1 MLRELNVVEQRYRAV
16 VEVLSGTPVIG
27 VAERYGV
34 ARQTVHRW
42 MARYRAEGLD
52 GLAER
57 SHAPRQHPWR
67 IPAETEALICDLR
80 RAHGRW
86 GPRRLVFEM
95 GRRGHPGLSR
105 STVYRVLVRQ
115 RLIQPVP
122 RRRRRDQY
130 IRWER
135 PAPMQLWQ
143 LDVTASLFL
152 ASGRECKVI
161 TGIDDHSRYC
171 VIATVVYRAT
181 GRAVCTAFVE
191 AMRKYGVPAEV
202 LSDNGKQFT
211 GRFGKPRPA
220 EVLFERICRE
230 NGITQ
235 RLTKPRSP
243 TTTGKIE
250 RLHQTLQLELLKI
263 HGPFESI
270 EDAQAAV
277 EAWRKEYNADRPHQS
292 LAMAFPAAR
301 FAAATSQVLGLRVPA
316 SLAPAGPAEPV
327 TRTAGPGEPLVAAA
341 AGNTQPA
348 SCAVE
353 LDRVVPPSGN
363 LQVAG
368 QQIWLSPAMTGRVI
382 RIWADTRRV
391 HVLAGG
397 HRIKTL
403 PSRLDARDLARLRA
417 GGAVPAGAP
426 PLPPPSGDVIEVE
439 RTVNASGNISIGNHV
454 ISAGSPLAGAR
465 VTVRLDGPVAHIL
478 ADGTTVRTIAC
489 PVPQPARHRLRGA
502 RAGTA
507 GPPQLPAPLTVRRR
521 VSIRGAIM
529 IGGQRI
535 QVGLPHAGKTA
546 TITIGS
552 DTYQITVEDG
562 IPLTAPRTTS
572 RDIKRHKASHY
583 PDRGVHDGPC

>member
-1 MLRELNVVEQRYRAV
+1 
-16 VEVLSGTPVIG
+16 
-27 VAERYGV
+27 
-34 ARQTVHRW
+34 
-42 MARYRAEGLD
+42 
-52 GLAER
+52 
-57 SHAPRQHPWR
+57 
-67 IPAETEALICDLR
+67 
-80 RAHGRW
+80 
-86 GPRRLVFEM
+86 
-95 GRRGHPGLSR
+95 
-105 STVYRVLVRQ
+105 
-115 RLIQPVP
+115 
-122 RRRRRDQY
+122 
-130 IRWER
+130 
-135 PAPMQLWQ
+135 MQLWQ

-152 ASGRECKVI
+152 ASGRECKII
-161 TGIDDHSRYC
+161 TGVDDHSRYC
-171 VIATVVYRAT
+171 VIATVVTRAT

-191 AMRKYGVPAEV
+191 AMRIYGVPEEV

-235 RLTKPRSP
+235 RLTRPRSP

-250 RLHQTLQLELLKI
+250 RLHQTLQLELLNE
-263 HGPFESI
+263 HEPFESI
-270 EDAQAAV
+270 EEAQAAV
-277 EAWRKEYNADRPHQS
+277 DAWRKDYNADRPHQS

-301 FAAATSQVLGLRVPA
+301 FAPAAGQVLGLRVPA
-316 SLAPAGPAEPV
+316 SLALAGPADPAA
-327 TRTAGPGEPLVAAA
+327 RTAGAGEPVVAAA

-363 LQVAG
+363 LWVAG
-368 QQIWLSPAMTGRVI
+368 QQIWLGPAMTGRVI

-391 HVLAGG
+391 HVLAAG

-417 GGAVPAGAP
+417 NGAVPAGAP

-439 RTVNASGNISIGNHV
+439 RTVNASGNISVGNHV
-454 ISAGSPLAGAR
+454 ISAGSPLAGLR

-489 PVPQPARHRLRGA
+489 PIPQPARHRLRGA

-521 VSIRGAIM
+521 VSSRGAIV

-535 QVGLPHAGKTA
+535 QVGLPHAGKTV
-546 TITIGS
+546 TITVDS
-552 DTYQITVEDG
+552 DTYQITAEDG
-562 IPLTAPRTTS
+562 ITIAAARKTS
-572 RDIKRHKASHY
+572 RAINRHKASDY
-583 PDRGVHDGPC
+583 REPSRDRE

>member
-1 MLRELNVVEQRYRAV
+1 
-16 VEVLSGTPVIG
+16 
-27 VAERYGV
+27 
-34 ARQTVHRW
+34 
-42 MARYRAEGLD
+42 
-52 GLAER
+52 
-57 SHAPRQHPWR
+57 
-67 IPAETEALICDLR
+67 
-80 RAHGRW
+80 
-86 GPRRLVFEM
+86 
-95 GRRGHPGLSR
+95 
-105 STVYRVLVRQ
+105 
-115 RLIQPVP
+115 
-122 RRRRRDQY
+122 
-130 IRWER
+130 
-135 PAPMQLWQ
+135 MQLWQ

-181 GRAVCTAFVE
+181 GRAVCSAFVE
-191 AMRKYGVPAEV
+191 AMRIYGVPAEV

-220 EVLFERICRE
+220 EVLFERVCRE

-235 RLTKPRSP
+235 RLTRPRSP

-250 RLHQTLQLELLKI
+250 RLHQILQMELLNT

-277 EAWRKEYNADRPHQS
+277 DAWRKEYNADRPHQS

-301 FAAATSQVLGLRVPA
+301 FAPATGQVLGLRVPA
-316 SLAPAGPAEPV
+316 SLTPAGPPGPV
-327 TRTAGPGEPLVAAA
+327 IRTAGAGEPLVAAE
-341 AGNTQPA
+341 AGSTQPA

-368 QQIWLSPAMTGRVI
+368 QQIWLGPAMTERVI

-397 HRIKTL
+397 HRIKT

-417 GGAVPAGAP
+417 NGAVPAGAP
-426 PLPPPSGDVIEVE
+426 PLPPPSGEIIEVE
-439 RTVNASGNISIGNHV
+439 RTVNASGNISVGNHV
-454 ISAGSPLAGAR
+454 ISAGSPLAGQR

-478 ADGTTVRTIAC
+478 AGGTVVRTIAC

-507 GPPQLPAPLTVRRR
+507 GSPQLPAPLTVRRR
-521 VSIRGAIM
+521 VSVRGAIM

-535 QVGLPHAGKTA
+535 QVGLPHAGKTV
-546 TITIGS
+546 TITVGS
-552 DTYQITVEDG
+552 DIYQITVEDG
-562 IPLTAPRTTS
+562 ITIAAPRKTS
-572 RDIKRHKASHY
+572 GAINRHKASDY
-583 PDRGVHDGPC
+583 R